1 MKGAVY
7 HGRHSLAVE
16 ELPVPSPGPEEVLL
30 RVMACGVC
38 GTDVHIY
45 EGDPGA
51 ADCPPGTV
59 IGHEFSGV
67 VVAVGKQVKKVKPG
81 DRVCAD
87 PNRLC
92 GGCSYCLEG
101 IGHFCE
107 RMTGYGTTVNGG
119 FAEYCVVPQTQ
130 VYPVADGVTF
140 AQAAMAEPVSCC
152 LHGIDLCGIHPGDT
166 VLIIG
171 GGMIGLLMLQLARL
185 SGAACCVLLEPVAEK
200 REMAKR
206 LGADLCIDPLNED
219 VVQVL
224 EQHQVGR
231 IGVVIECAGLKSTA
245 RQAISLA
252 GRAATVLLFGLTKPE
267 DEIPVRPF
275 ELFQKE
281 ITLKASYINPYTMGR
296 AVRLIN
302 SGRLDVSSM
311 VAEILPLERLEEV
324 LANPELRAK
333 GKYIIAPSGAEE

>member
-7 HGRHSLAVE
+7 YGRHSLAVE
-16 ELPVPSPGPEEVLL
+16 ELPRPVPGPEEVLI

-67 VVAVGKQVKKVKPG
+67 VEAVGQLVQKTKPG
-81 DRVCAD
+81 DRVCVD

-130 VYPVADGVTF
+130 VYPVADHITF

-152 LHGIDLCGIHPGDT
+152 LHGIDLCGIRPGDT

-185 SGAACCVLLEPVAEK
+185 SGAACCVLLEPSEAK
-200 REMAKR
+200 REAAKR
-206 LGADLCIDPLNED
+206 LGAALCIDPLKED
-219 VVQVL
+219 VAQAL
-224 EQHQVGR
+224 EKHRVGR
-231 IGVVIECAGLKSTA
+231 MGVVIECAGLKSTA
-245 RQAISLA
+245 QQAIALA
-252 GRAATVLLFGLTKPE
+252 GNAATVMLFGLTRPE
-267 DEIPVRPF
+267 DEISVRPF

-281 ITLKASYINPYTMGR
+281 LTLKASYINPYTMGR

-311 VAEILPLERLEEV
+311 VAGTLPLEQLEEV
-324 LANPELRAK
+324 LSSPELRAK
-333 GKYIIAPSGAEE
+333 GKYVIVPNGEEK